1 MKKKVLLLMAI
12 VFTVCSLLWVNRAGA
27 VSYTMEYIIQNHLTI
42 QIDDKIFS
50 GFVYGSAG
58 IPASEVEVTT
68 LDTPLSNPGLWF
80 TGGWHAFPGQTMDIA
95 IMYFVQALGNPIK
108 DISLLT
114 GGYFLTGQAMVGVT
128 ETAYLNN
135 TVIADIQA
143 YKASPFATA
152 NFSPTFGPIKIVKDI
167 IITAGPNP
175 GDFAAISTIEQRFSQ
190 IPLPT
195 TLFLLGSGLLALIG
209 LSRKFRR

>member
-1 MKKKVLLLMAI
+1 MAI

-27 VSYTMEYIIQNHLTI
+27 VSYTMEYIIQNNLTI
-42 QIDDKIFS
+42 QIDDKIFY

-80 TGGWHAFPGQTMDIA
+80 TGGWHAFSGQTIDIA
-95 IMYFVQALGNPIK
+95 IMYFVQVLPGGNAIK

-114 GGYFLTGQAMVGVT
+114 GGYLLTGLSMAGVT

-143 YKASPFATA
+143 YKALPFATA

-167 IITAGPNP
+167 IIAAGPNP
-175 GDFAAISTIEQRFSQ
+175 GDFAAISTVEQRFSEV
-190 IPLPT
+190 PAPAAL
-195 TLFLLGSGLLALIG
+195 LLLGSGLLGLVG
-209 LSRKFRR
+209 LSRLRKK